1 MKTIKLSEDK
11 SEIVYA
17 SEIEHCSIKSLLS
30 EAIKNDASL
39 LGADFSDIDLSG
51 ANFCGSDLS
60 FADFSGSNLCGS
72 NFSGTRLHD
81 ADFRDADLTN
91 ADFSS
96 ADLRGA
102 ELRGANLRN
111 IKLNSTIG
119 NLNEIRSLQLDRYDV
134 CFTSEILAIGCEQ
147 HSIERWKSFTY
158 DDIKSMDRKTNEWWA
173 NWKGLIFQSIY
184 MSFNK

>member
-1 MKTIKLSEDK
+1 MKTIKSSEDK
-11 SEIVYA
+11 TEIVYT
-17 SEIEHCSIKSLLS
+17 SEIEHDNIKSLLS
-30 EAIKNDASL
+30 EAIKNDTSL
-39 LGADFSDIDLSG
+39 YGADFSDIDLSG
-51 ANFCGSDLS
+51 ASFCGSDLS
-60 FADFSGSNLCGS
+60 FVDFSGSNLRGAD
-72 NFSGTRLHD
+72 FSGTCLHGV
-81 ADFRDADLTN
+81 DFRDADLTN

-102 ELRGANLRN
+102 DLRGANLRN
-111 IKLNSTIG
+111 IRLNWAIG

-134 CFTSEILAIGCEQ
+134 CFTSELLAIGCEQ

-158 DDIKSMDRKTNEWWA
+158 DDIKSMDRKANEWWA

>member
-1 MKTIKLSEDK
+1 MKTIKSSEDK
-11 SEIVYA
+11 SEIIYA
-17 SEIEHCSIKSLLS
+17 SEIEHDSIKSLLS
-30 EAIKNDASL
+30 EAIKNNTSL
-39 LGADFSDIDLSG
+39 QGADFSDIDLSG

-60 FADFSGSNLCGS
+60 FANFSGSNLRGS
-72 NFSGTRLHD
+72 NLSGTCLYD

-91 ADFSS
+91 ADLRG

-102 ELRGANLRN
+102 TLKGATLRN
-111 IKLNSTIG
+111 VKINNTIG
-119 NLNEIRSLQLDRYDV
+119 NLREIRSLQLDRYDV

-158 DDIKSMDRKTNEWWA
+158 DDINSMDRKANEWWA
-173 NWKGLIFQSIY
+173 NWKGLILQSIY